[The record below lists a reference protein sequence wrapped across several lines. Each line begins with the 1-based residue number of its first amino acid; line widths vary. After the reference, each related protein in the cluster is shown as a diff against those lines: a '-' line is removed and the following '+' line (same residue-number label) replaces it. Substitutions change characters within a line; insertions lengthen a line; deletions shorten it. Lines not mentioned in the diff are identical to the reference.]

1 MSKRQ
6 FDDIQDGIRDLRGKI
21 ENLERQFK
29 KRNLS
34 FSECIPPHHICRD
47 ILVASNSN
55 LLGNYEHIMQVLS
68 DYYGV
73 TKMDNR
79 HKPEKVPEKAVACYS
94 RWDNTAYYKA
104 PGASMETV
112 LHEFFHHLHGQGIVT
127 LSSDENAEK
136 CADAYAKI
144 VTSLGSIP

>member
-6 FDDIQDGIRDLRGKI
+6 FEDIQDGIRDLKDKI
-21 ENLERQFK
+21 EKIGKQFK
-29 KRNLS
+29 KRNLT

-47 ILVASNSN
+47 ILIASNSS
-55 LLGNYEHIMQVLS
+55 LIGNYEHIMQVLS

-79 HKPEKVPEKAVACYS
+79 HKPEEVPKNCIACYS
-94 RWDNTAYYKA
+94 SWDKTAYYTKKTA
-104 PGASMETV
+104 NIDTV

-127 LSSDENAEK
+127 LNSDENAEK

-144 VTSLGSIP
+144 CVSLGEIP